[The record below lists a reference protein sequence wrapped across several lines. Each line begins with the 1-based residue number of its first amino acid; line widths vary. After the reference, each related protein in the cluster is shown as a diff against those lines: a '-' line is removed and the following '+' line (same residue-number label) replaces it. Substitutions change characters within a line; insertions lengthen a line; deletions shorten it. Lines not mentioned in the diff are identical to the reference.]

1 MPLAKQWRKSNKR
14 LVLLGLCVAAL
25 AVVIAHDT
33 GVTGAFFNDSHNGKI
48 TGTVGSIRIT
58 PSGGE
63 GPGGTNFA
71 FSNLLPGEPQTAHLV
86 YENTG
91 TGNEDVWIVF
101 NNETALSALNNLG
114 TYGEVHLAA
123 NGSEVFGSANLN
135 DNETTCGPFSSS
147 GCWPLQKQ
155 YKVASNV
162 AHGGS
167 GSIAFTFGYSGKL
180 KAQAPEGTT
189 AAFNP
194 YPIPGQFKTNAADG
208 SGNGLPYQI
217 VATQVGQTP

>member
-1 MPLAKQWRKSNKR
+1 MPLGKQRRSSNLR
-14 LVLLGLCVAAL
+14 LAILAACVVGLIASVML
-25 AVVIAHDT
+25 AT
-33 GVTGAFFNDSHNGKI
+33 GVTGAFFSDSHSGRI
-48 TGTVGSIRIT
+48 TGSLGSIRIT
-58 PSGGE
+58 PSGGA
-63 GPGGTNFA
+63 GPEGTNFA
-71 FSNLLPGEPQTAHLV
+71 FSNLLPGEPQTARLV

-91 TGNEDVWIVF
+91 TSNEDVWVVF

-114 TYGEVHLAA
+114 TYGEVHLGA

-135 DNETTCGPFSSS
+135 DNETTCGPFSPS

-162 AHGGS
+162 SHGGS
-167 GSIAFTFGYSGKL
+167 GYITFTFGYAGKL
-180 KAQAPEGTT
+180 KTQPPEGTT
-189 AAFNP
+189 AVFNQ
-194 YPIPGQFKTNAADG
+194 YPVPGQFKTNAADG